1 MMTLTDQTEN
11 RISLPQPAQRI
22 VSLVPS
28 LTETLACLNLEN
40 EVIAIT
46 RFCVHPSHWHK
57 TKPRVGGTKKLH
69 LERIQALK
77 PDLILANKEENTK
90 DEIEFLKNKF
100 NVYVSDVKTLED
112 ALQMIEHLGLLTG
125 RQQQAVVLTN
135 QICQQFEKLQKAIS
149 TQPLLKCIYLIWQ
162 KPFMTIGGDTFI
174 HHILTCAGMYNCFGH
189 QLRYPVV
196 EEETLCSTEADVVFL
211 PSEPYPF
218 KFRHQQ
224 ELHSLFPKALI
235 RLVDGTYFSWYG
247 CRLRFAPDYLMNL
260 RASLYTDT

>member
-1 MMTLTDQTEN
+1 MITLTDQTGN
-11 RISLPQPAQRI
+11 RMRLQRPAQRI
-22 VSLVPS
+22 ISLVPS

-46 RFCVHPSHWHK
+46 RFCVYPSHWHK
-57 TKPRVGGTKKLH
+57 SKTRVGGTKKLH
-69 LERIQALK
+69 LERIQALQ

-100 NVYVSDVKTLED
+100 NVYVSDVKTLEE

-125 RQQQAVVLTN
+125 RQQQAVLLIN
-135 QICQQFEKLQKAIS
+135 QIRQEFEKLRTAIT
-149 TQPLLKCIYLIWQ
+149 TQPILKCIYLIWQ
-162 KPFMTIGGDTFI
+162 KPYMTVGGDTFI
-174 HHILTCAGMYNCFGH
+174 HHILTRAGMKNCFGY

-196 EEETLCSTEADVVFL
+196 EEETLRSTGAEVVFL

-218 KFRHQQ
+218 KMRHK
-224 ELHSLFPKALI
+224 EALHPLFPEARIL
-235 RLVDGTYFSWYG
+235 LVDGTYFSWYG